1 MENWET
7 VLFLRA
13 LEIRIQELR
22 DEYQETRDKQT
33 LLRIVKL
40 VDRRR
45 KAYKELDKL
54 IPLF

>member
-1 MENWET
+1 MEHWET
-7 VLFLRA
+7 ILFLRA
-13 LEIRIQELR
+13 LEVRIQELR
-22 DEYQETRDKQT
+22 DEYQETRDKET

-45 KAYKELDKL
+45 KAYKDLDKI